1 MYLESNQMIIG
12 LTLAQREK
20 SCIYLGRGHKHQ
32 KSMINTSQQNFAE
45 RPDIQLK
52 KSAGNSA
59 KAAPK
64 NHPLNWLRG
73 KFVAPAPLPQFSCA
87 LIWGKPMSA
96 ENTFQHGSKIA

>member
-1 MYLESNQMIIG
+1 MIIG

-45 RPDIQLK
+45 RLDIQLK

-64 NHPLNWLRG
+64 NHPPNWLRG
-73 KFVAPAPLPQFSCA
+73 EVRGTRALAPVFLRSD
-87 LIWGKPMSA
+87 LGKTHVRREHLSTWI
-96 ENTFQHGSKIA
+96 ENRLGLSSH